1 MVNARHPRV
10 KQCLESQVVKCCAW
24 SSEYGEGKQRR
35 QLGIAISPAQ
45 GGWSQAALERISS
58 MPCRCDA
65 ACTGSQQHRPKGC
78 INIRI
83 IKS

>member
-1 MVNARHPRV
+1 MANARHQRV
-10 KQCLESQVVKCCAW
+10 KRCLEPQVVKRCAW

-35 QLGIAISPAQ
+35 EPGIAVTPAQ
-45 GGWSQAALERISS
+45 GGWSQAALEKVSS

-65 ACTGSQQHRPKGC
+65 ACTGSQQHRPKDC
-78 INIRI
+78 INTGI